1 MSWQA
6 VYQSR
11 LTSPEEAAG
20 IVKSGDLVYV
30 PAPPHP
36 RALIQAL
43 AERRSELQDVKVCID
58 SHVFDPGWLQP
69 GWGGSFHIVTEQFL
83 GLGIE
88 AYNDRLIDY
97 SPLLNTTRVPSIES
111 LGGEKP
117 IDVLLV
123 LVSSP
128 DEGGFCSFGYAPWD
142 KARLPASRKS

>member
-1 MSWQA
+1 MRVGRDQLSVKHHHLLFPKLYHNGNCRWHPKRATLIITAMSWQA

-36 RALIQAL
+36 RVVIQAL
-43 AERRSELQDVKVCID
+43 ADRRDELQDVKVCID

-69 GWGGSFHIVTEQFL
+69 GWGDSFHIVTEQFL

-88 AYNDRLIDY
+88 AYNDRL
-97 SPLLNTTRVPSIES
+97 
-111 LGGEKP
+111 
-117 IDVLLV
+117 
-123 LVSSP
+123 
-128 DEGGFCSFGYAPWD
+128 
-142 KARLPASRKS
+142 